1 MTESAVN
8 VLQILSLQVQ
18 HQSHCFQMLSTTSNL
33 ILLNMLKQEILW
45 YQRQGLKNKDN
56 TTNNGG
62 SEFDDIKDKGR
73 ETITT
78 SSQREG
84 PLEKPISQIVIGATF
99 WINWSLKYKYKY
111 K

>member
-1 MTESAVN
+1 M
-8 VLQILSLQVQ
+8 
-18 HQSHCFQMLSTTSNL
+18 
-33 ILLNMLKQEILW
+33 
-45 YQRQGLKNKDN
+45 
-56 TTNNGG
+56 NGG

-111 K
+111 KLRMWWDLANQEHLSWDFYILKLGKKTMIQLKNTLFIATKHNYNL